1 MSDNIIA
8 IVIPVIMIAI
18 IFAWVP
24 LLNLICPTCPRASGW
39 QYLREVRPSVAPS
52 ATPPALFKSR
62 IHPADILRGSQTA
75 NR

>member
-1 MSDNIIA
+1 MSDTIIA
-8 IVIPVIMIAI
+8 IIIPVIMIAI

-39 QYLREVRPSVAPS
+39 QYLREITPS

>member
-39 QYLREVRPSVAPS
+39 QYLREVAPS
-52 ATPPALFKSR
+52 ATTPALFKSR